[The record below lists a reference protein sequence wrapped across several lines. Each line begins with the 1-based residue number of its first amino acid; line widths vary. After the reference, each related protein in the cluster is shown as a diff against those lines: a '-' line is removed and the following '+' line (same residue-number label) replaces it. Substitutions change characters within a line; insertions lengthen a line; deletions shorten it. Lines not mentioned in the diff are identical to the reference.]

1 MTMQASDNK
10 LDHHDLALS
19 DDQIVEMYRL
29 MLVARRID
37 DRMWALQRQGRAAFV
52 LGSSGQEAIQVASV
66 FALDKARDWI
76 LPYYR
81 DMGVALAWG
90 FTPEEIFLGVFAK
103 KTGSM
108 SGGRQL
114 PSHWSDPDKRVL
126 TQSSVIGPQFPHA
139 AGIAHAAKMNGG
151 DEVVVVYGGEGA
163 TSEGDWHEAMNWAG
177 IHKLP
182 LIFVIENN
190 QYAISVPTE
199 EGIAGKIA
207 DRAQGYGFVGL
218 AIDGNNPL
226 TVLKTMQGAVARARA
241 GEGPTLIE
249 AETYR
254 FYAHTSDDNDALY
267 RTPEEVE
274 TWRKRDPVAW
284 LRQYLIESRLLTE
297 AQEEELDGEVIDL
310 LAEAVEQAEAAPSPD
325 EPLARVYAKVIEP
338 GPAVTEPEPVP
349 VGESVNLITAIN
361 MALHEILEE
370 NDNAIVFGEDVARR
384 KGGVFKATQE
394 LTERFGE
401 YRCFNTPI
409 AESSIIGVSIGMA
422 AAGYRV
428 LPEIQFADY
437 IHPAFNQIVS
447 EAARIHYRSD
457 GGWNCPIVIRTPY
470 GAGIHGAL
478 YHSQSIESFYA
489 HVPGLKVVVPSTPA
503 DVKGLLHTAFHDPD
517 PVMFLEPKKLYRLAK
532 GPYPEGGHRI
542 PLGRAA
548 IRKVGTDLT
557 IIAYGAMAHF
567 AIEAVPALE
576 ELGVSPEVIDLRSL
590 KPLDWPTIEA
600 SIKKTSRALIVYE
613 DNEFV
618 GYGAE
623 IAAQIADKTF
633 EWLDAPVRR
642 YALPD
647 VPIMPYAG
655 SLENA
660 LYPTPESIVRH
671 AQDLAKY

>member
-1 MTMQASDNK
+1 MTMEAIDNN
-10 LDHHDLALS
+10 LNHHDLGLS
-19 DDQIVEMYRL
+19 DAQIVEMYRL
-29 MLVARRID
+29 MLLTRRVD

-52 LGSSGQEAIQVASV
+52 VGSSGQEAIQVASV
-66 FALDKARDWI
+66 FALDTERDWV

-81 DMGVALAWG
+81 DMGVALALG

-103 KTGSM
+103 KTDQM

-114 PSHWSDPDKRVL
+114 PSHWSDPGKRVL

-139 AGIAHAAKMNGG
+139 AGIAHGVKMTGG

-190 QYAISVPTE
+190 QYAISVPIE

-226 TVLKTMQGAVARARA
+226 TVLKTMQEAVARARA
-241 GEGPTLIE
+241 GDGPTLVE

-254 FYAHTSDDNDALY
+254 YYAHTSDDNDALY

-274 TWRKRDPVAW
+274 SWRKRDPVAW
-284 LRQYLIESRLLTE
+284 LRQYLIENRLLTE
-297 AQEEELDGEVIDL
+297 IEEADLDGRVVSL
-310 LAEAVEQAEAAPSPD
+310 LVEAVELAEAAPNPD
-325 EPLARVYAKVIEP
+325 EPLTRVYAKVIEP

-349 VGESVNLITAIN
+349 EGESVNLITAIN
-361 MALHEILEE
+361 IALHEILEE
-370 NDNAIVFGEDVARR
+370 NDDAIVFGEDVARR
-384 KGGVFKATQE
+384 KGGVFKATQN

-401 YRCFNTPI
+401 HRCFNTPI
-409 AESSIIGVSIGMA
+409 AESSIVGVSIGMA

-457 GGWNCPIVIRTPY
+457 GNWNCPIVIRAPY

-478 YHSQSIESFYA
+478 YHSQSIEALYT

-532 GPYPEGGHRI
+532 GPYPEGGHQI

-548 IRKVGTDLT
+548 IRQVGTDLT

-567 AIEAVPALE
+567 AMEAAPALE

-600 SIKKTSRALIVYE
+600 SIQKTSRALIVHE